1 MIKNVGAALCGRP
14 IGKPAEGLPYI
25 LSMPATVTHK
35 FYEQP
40 PSKALEFRLS
50 EVYRAAVFARM
61 DSRVSMKASILF
73 LVSTSEY
80 EVISMISLSRMRE
93 GISL

>member
-1 MIKNVGAALCGRP
+1 MTFLNLDLNLHKDRAAL
-14 IGKPAEGLPYI
+14 
-25 LSMPATVTHK
+25 
-35 FYEQP
+35 
-40 PSKALEFRLS
+40 
-50 EVYRAAVFARM
+50 FARM

-93 GISL
+93 GSSL